1 MRDPVQPFSFAVKVG
16 HVSANPITVHMEA
29 DERERAA
36 LAKTWGVLSVSAFS
50 ADFSVVRWKRDGI
63 RLFGTVHAVLEQ
75 ACVVTLE
82 PIEQTIE
89 EEIEVLFV
97 PEGSKLARNEA
108 VNGELIIDAD
118 APDLPEVVAAEYAAM
133 SIDQYPR
140 KPGVGFVEHIESD
153 GTEADARPSPFAVLK
168 GWKGDSQ

>member
-1 MRDPVQPFSFAVKVG
+1 
-16 HVSANPITVHMEA
+16 
-29 DERERAA
+29 
-36 LAKTWGVLSVSAFS
+36 
-50 ADFSVVRWKRDGI
+50 
-63 RLFGTVHAVLEQ
+63 VHAVLEQ

-118 APDLPEVVAAEYAAM
+118 APDLPEVFAGDTIDAGAVAAEYAAM